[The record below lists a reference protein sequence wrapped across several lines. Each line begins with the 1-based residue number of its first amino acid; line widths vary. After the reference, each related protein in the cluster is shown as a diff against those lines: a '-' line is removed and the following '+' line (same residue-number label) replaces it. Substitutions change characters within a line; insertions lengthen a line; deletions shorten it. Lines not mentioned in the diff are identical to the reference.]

1 MRKYIY
7 LICSQLSDN
16 KEKKFF
22 LVLELFIAIF
32 AMNLVLADF
41 INVFDVT
48 KLYHRLDLE
57 KMICFS
63 TADDTVI
70 NNLKSDRHV
79 LWSSKICKSN
89 LLDDSINGENIKVD
103 YFTNELVEGMKYSD
117 LSGEWFQMNNTNT
130 VQAVVPKS
138 LAEKYQLG
146 KTYTI
151 NYLENKNKRLTFRVV
166 GVLEND
172 NMFFLPNDS
181 YNSLI
186 DKQQNCIMVY
196 SKNNKDYYQANNKF
210 VVMVK
215 FQNDIA
221 LENWLIENKT
231 NSSVSNIAKIDEIW
245 QEQNKFQVGELIVP
259 GLVGSVVLI
268 LCVVGLIISNLLTAK
283 TKERSYGIFFL
294 NGATTKICF
303 LIQLISE
310 ALPVVIALLLSQA
323 TLHLT
328 QRRMNAKL
336 YSSEGMIFS
345 AVICFVIVGIMAFM
359 NVHEFSKRE
368 PINIIEKW

>member
-345 AVICFVIVGIMAFM
+345 AVICFVIVGIMAFI